1 MLTELRQQM
10 TASLDAAKA
19 IQATAETDDRDI
31 SADELGAIQGHLD
44 RVETIKAQV
53 ETVERLDDAAATVT
67 APRTPA
73 TVQDTVTAVGD
84 TAQELSGNIQTH
96 DCRADNPTHEFH
108 HMGDF
113 ASAVASAA
121 QPGTMADER
130 LSFFAAAGDASG
142 MNQTVG
148 ADGGFG
154 VPPSF
159 ANAIWDGLNALGDN
173 LLARTDQLTV
183 TGESISIP
191 ANAETSRAA
200 GSRYGGVRG
209 YWISEAE
216 AITAST
222 PKLRMVKVEPQQLAV
237 LVYATNKLLSNNT
250 VALDQYI
257 TRAAV
262 EEINFMSGDAIVNGS
277 GAGQPLGLLNSG
289 SLVTVAKE
297 SGQAADT
304 LLAANIDKMWSRLH
318 PNSRANAVWLVNVD
332 CEPQLQALVQ
342 DSNGGVPLFR
352 PANGLIGQQLD
363 TLKNRPL
370 IPVEFCPTIGDAG
383 DIILA
388 DLSAYVSGVR
398 GGIEQAMSV
407 HLKFDSAQ
415 SAFRFIFEVDG
426 QPYLNSA
433 LTPFK
438 GSNTLSTHIN
448 LAARA

>member
-1 MLTELRQQM
+1 MLTDLRQQIS
-10 TASLDAAKA
+10 AALDAAQA
-19 IQATAETDDRDI
+19 IQTTAEKDDRDI
-31 SADELGAIQGHLD
+31 SADELGTIQGHLD

-53 ETVERLDDAAATVT
+53 STIERLDDAAASVT

-73 TVQDTVTAVGD
+73 TVQDTATAVTD
-84 TAQELSGNIQTH
+84 TAPELTANIQTH
-96 DCRADNPTHEFH
+96 DCRADNPSHEFH

-113 ASAVASAA
+113 ASAVFSAA
-121 QPGTMADER
+121 QPGMMADER

-159 ANAIWDGLNALGDN
+159 ANAIWDGLAARGDN

-216 AITAST
+216 AITTST

-262 EEINFMSGDAIVNGS
+262 EEINFMTGDAIVNGS

-342 DSNGGVPLFR
+342 DTNGGVPLFR

-370 IPVEFCPTIGDAG
+370 IPVEYCATIGDAG

-448 LAARA
+448 LAVRA